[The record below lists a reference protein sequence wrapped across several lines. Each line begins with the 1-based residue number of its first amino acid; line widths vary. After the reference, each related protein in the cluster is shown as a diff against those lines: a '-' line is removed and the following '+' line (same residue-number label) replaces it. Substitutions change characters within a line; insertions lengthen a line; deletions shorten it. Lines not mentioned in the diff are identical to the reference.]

1 MEVEGEGRE
10 GGGGAGP
17 PAKKRMRFREGAV
30 EHGLKLLE
38 LPDGAEGTALLDA
51 VLAGGASFKGAG
63 DETVVLCTPSSTY
76 GVKRVDTSNMMLLL
90 DGWEG
95 QGPDPG
101 AADAPA
107 TQLPG
112 DGDLAPSPEGLAT
125 QRRRAARL
133 GVLEVSAT
141 CVDTLEVFPAAPDY
155 QKLQRLMGERQYG
168 ADAAEGG
175 EAEGLEAG
183 GAPGHWFHDISRE
196 VRACDAD
203 IRAWLEEQ
211 KCLHLE
217 GKWMTIDD
225 GYKGYMLELLL
236 AKVDEKGWALDALPV
251 AAVAE
256 AMGGEDFRPE
266 VVEHFLR
273 AHGAV
278 SADGATCALDMAD
291 MARHFAEK
299 LLAKRGKW
307 YLDPFL
313 AAWKEEFIM
322 DFTPTEDMLKGVAIV
337 ETTKKLGK
345 QIREVVHFPLA
356 ALPCDPAQ
364 RFDALFRKKERWT
377 QSELEPY
384 LPGLTRPTGVAREV
398 IVSKWTRSF
407 RPDPKDAASELVYTR
422 RWPGP
427 ADA

>member
-1 MEVEGEGRE
+1 
-10 GGGGAGP
+10 
-17 PAKKRMRFREGAV
+17 
-30 EHGLKLLE
+30 
-38 LPDGAEGTALLDA
+38 
-51 VLAGGASFKGAG
+51 
-63 DETVVLCTPSSTY
+63 
-76 GVKRVDTSNMMLLL
+76 
-90 DGWEG
+90 
-95 QGPDPG
+95 
-101 AADAPA
+101 
-107 TQLPG
+107 
-112 DGDLAPSPEGLAT
+112 
-125 QRRRAARL
+125 
-133 GVLEVSAT
+133 
-141 CVDTLEVFPAAPDY
+141 
-155 QKLQRLMGERQYG
+155 
-168 ADAAEGG
+168 
-175 EAEGLEAG
+175 
-183 GAPGHWFHDISRE
+183 
-196 VRACDAD
+196 
-203 IRAWLEEQ
+203 
-211 KCLHLE
+211 
-217 GKWMTIDD
+217 
-225 GYKGYMLELLL
+225 
-236 AKVDEKGWALDALPV
+236 
-251 AAVAE
+251 
-256 AMGGEDFRPE
+256 
-266 VVEHFLR
+266 
-273 AHGAV
+273 
-278 SADGATCALDMAD
+278 

-345 QIREVVHFPLA
+345 QIREVVHFPSA